1 MAIERGDIHK
11 FSYFHYG
18 EAFYGSYRGMRYRIG
33 IEPMEN
39 VFFLPQ
45 EEKEQHKLKAYAW
58 AEPYGFAA
66 TEDKLSEEFP
76 YSEEGVQAAVAW
88 LNEQYLKIVRVIC

>member
-33 IEPMEN
+33 IEPLEN
-39 VFFLPQ
+39 VFHSPQ
-45 EEKEQHKLKAYAW
+45 EERDKHKIKVYAW

-66 TEDKLSEEFP
+66 TEEKVSEEFP
-76 YSEEGVQAAVAW
+76 YSEEGVLSAIDW
-88 LNEQYLKIVRVIC
+88 LNEQYPSIAK